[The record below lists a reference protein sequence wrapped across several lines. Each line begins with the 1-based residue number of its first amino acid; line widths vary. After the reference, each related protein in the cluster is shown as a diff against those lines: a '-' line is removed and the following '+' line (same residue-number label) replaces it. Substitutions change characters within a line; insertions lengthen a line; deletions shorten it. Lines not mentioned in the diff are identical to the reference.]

1 MLTQRRLHILSL
13 FRRGNDVDVG
23 TKRLGEVCAEATA
36 TDGASIMLLDK
47 AGPLASI
54 CTTGGASKRLEELQH
69 DLGEGPAIDAHNQ
82 GEVVFEPDLVEP
94 ATERWMAFRG
104 PAVAAG
110 VGAVFALPL
119 RVGGARLGA
128 MTLYNSRSGDLSDDQ
143 HANALVMADIAA
155 HAVLLLQANAPPDM
169 IEEELAAGADF
180 HHLVHQ
186 AAGMVAAQ
194 LDAPIDEALIRLRA
208 HAFGNQ
214 RALTDVASDVVN
226 RTLRF
231 QPDNPEHAP
240 TDGDSTP

>member
-1 MLTQRRLHILSL
+1 MPTQRRLHILSL
-13 FRRGNDVDVG
+13 FRRGNGVDVS

-36 TDGASIMLLDK
+36 TSGASIMLMGN

-54 CTTGGASKRLEELQH
+54 CATDPVSELLEKLQH

-82 GEVVFEPDLVEP
+82 GEVVSEPDLVAP
-94 ATERWMAFRG
+94 ATGRWMAFKG

-110 VGAVFALPL
+110 VNAVFALPL
-119 RVGGARLGA
+119 RVGAARLGA
-128 MTLYNSRSGDLSDDQ
+128 MTLYNTKSGDLNDDQ
-143 HANALVMADIAA
+143 HANAIVMADVASQL
-155 HAVLLLQANAPPDM
+155 VLLLQANAPPDT
-169 IEEELAAGADF
+169 IEEELVAGADF

-226 RTLRF
+226 RVLRLG
-231 QPDNPEHAP
+231 PDDPEHAP
-240 TDGDSTP
+240 TDGDSAP